1 LTNSSS
7 NVSQA
12 LVGYIENATDG
23 YDRGYDSYV
32 FDDNVLLLL

>member
-1 LTNSSS
+1 
-7 NVSQA
+7 VFSQA

-32 FDDNVLLLL
+32 FDDTNPFII